1 MQNETKILG
10 PDGRQLAT
18 IWDRDGTMASCH
30 NGPKKNTAQKGSKED
45 NDNWAAF
52 NAAMVLDAV
61 VPQVAALLHSVR
73 PGVARIM
80 VSGRAAGDKKGE
92 TFRFWQMWMWIHKHQ
107 LPIDLL
113 FMRAAGDKRVDSE
126 VKHEIL
132 HCDILPKFQPMVA
145 VDDRF
150 EVLQVW
156 RDHDIFTIAVKNP
169 GTLPPIAYQTPWE

>member
-52 NAAMVLDAV
+52 NSAMIFDAV
-61 VPQVAALLHSVR
+61 VPQVAALLHSIR

-92 TFRFWQMWMWIHKHQ
+92 NFRYWQMVNWIKKWD
-107 LPIDLL
+107 LPIDALY
-113 FMRAAGDKRVDSE
+113 MRKAADQRVDSE
-126 VKHEIL
+126 VKRQIL
-132 HCDILPKFQPMVA
+132 VENILPYYRPIVA
-145 VDDRF
+145 VDDR
-150 EVLQVW
+150 EVICQLWEEFGLYVI
-156 RDHDIFTIAVKNP
+156 RVSNP
-169 GTLPPIAYQTPWE
+169 GILPPIAFQMG